1 MSDQLKVVC
10 DRAHLLDALTTACSV
25 VSARTSA
32 PALACV
38 KLTAKDGILTLR
50 SSDGEVWVAL
60 SVPQVDI
67 KEEGQAL
74 VPADKLLQIVRA
86 SEDSTLT
93 LDLQKQA
100 LLVRGEDAR
109 FTIFGHDVKE
119 YPALREVPASRAEF
133 ETTADVLRR
142 LIERTLFATAMD
154 NSRYAF
160 NGVLLDRKGKKLRMV
175 ATDGRRLAVARGE
188 CQKGEGDTSAIIPT
202 KAMTTLNRLI
212 EDPAAP
218 IRVAREENRIQF
230 QIGDGADGAVL
241 ISNLV
246 EGTFPPFEDVIP
258 KDLDRR
264 ITFDRDHFS
273 SAVRRAALLTNEES
287 KGVRLSFTQESVVL
301 RSRAPEVGEA
311 EITLPLE
318 GFQGEPIEIGFN
330 PQYLTDALKVVD
342 PGEVVIELKAPN
354 KPGVLKAG
362 GEFTYVV
369 MPVNL

>member
-133 ETTADVLRR
+133 ETTADVLRPPHR
-142 LIERTLFATAMD
+142 ADA
-154 NSRYAF
+154 
-160 NGVLLDRKGKKLRMV
+160 LRH
-175 ATDGRRLAVARGE
+175 
-188 CQKGEGDTSAIIPT
+188 
-202 KAMTTLNRLI
+202 
-212 EDPAAP
+212 
-218 IRVAREENRIQF
+218 
-230 QIGDGADGAVL
+230 GDGQQPVRLQRSVAGPQGQEAADGGHGWAPAWPSPAGSARRVK
-241 ISNLV
+241 
-246 EGTFPPFEDVIP
+246 GTPPRSSP
-258 KDLDRR
+258 PRR
-264 ITFDRDHFS
+264 
-273 SAVRRAALLTNEES
+273 
-287 KGVRLSFTQESVVL
+287 
-301 RSRAPEVGEA
+301 
-311 EITLPLE
+311 
-318 GFQGEPIEIGFN
+318 
-330 PQYLTDALKVVD
+330 
-342 PGEVVIELKAPN
+342 
-354 KPGVLKAG
+354 
-362 GEFTYVV
+362 
-369 MPVNL
+369 